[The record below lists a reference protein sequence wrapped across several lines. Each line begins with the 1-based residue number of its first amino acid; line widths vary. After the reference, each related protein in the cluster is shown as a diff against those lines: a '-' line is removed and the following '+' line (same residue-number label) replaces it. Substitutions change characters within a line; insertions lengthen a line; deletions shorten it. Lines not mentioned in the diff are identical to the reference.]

1 MQKKD
6 SIAFNNYCMNT
17 FCKTILIVGFVL
29 INTLGLQAQTTDD
42 KLNQVDLMKKFVG
55 RWQCELGKDTVMIAD
70 NIAFGAGLICSS
82 QIITNGKILNSV
94 KQLYDYDKKTDKF
107 IVAELIESSP
117 VIEIC
122 NSWFTSQDAGELVVI
137 NPDNAPFRFEFVFKN
152 ADLIV
157 QTAIQNDKVVKE
169 ITITRIK
176 DEK

>member
-1 MQKKD
+1 MK
-6 SIAFNNYCMNT
+6 AFYRSL
-17 FCKTILIVGFVL
+17 LIVGFVL
-29 INTLGLQAQTTDD
+29 IGAFELQAQTTDN

-55 RWQCELGKDTVMIAD
+55 RWKCELGKDTVLISE
-70 NIAFGAGLICSS
+70 NISFGTGLVCNT
-82 QIITNGKILNSV
+82 QILANGKIFNSV
-94 KQLYDYDKKTDKF
+94 KQLYGYDKKIDKF

-122 NSWFTSQDAGELVVI
+122 TSWFTSQNTGELVVT
-137 NPDNAPFRFEFVFKN
+137 NPDNAPFRFRFEFKN

-157 QTAIQNDKVVKE
+157 QTAIQNDKVIKE